1 MCQKWKHLY
10 GAELESDLPLSDSSQ
25 RLTSARKPA
34 GNCMIAYGEK
44 ALKECHLH
52 EVVISVIC

>member
-1 MCQKWKHLY
+1 MCQKWKHPY

-34 GNCMIAYGEK
+34 GNCMIAYGGK
-44 ALKECHLH
+44 SSRRVSLA
-52 EVVISVIC
+52 